1 MERSPVSSLCL
12 FRSKIRDTSLG
23 PDEEVITQAKKILK
37 IYEDIGVANYVG
49 VEIHEDED
57 GSMKFEPNVV
67 HQQDV

>member
-1 MERSPVSSLCL
+1 L

-49 VEIHEDED
+49 VEIREDED